1 MVIRPQFE
9 FFKCEKKERKKISLY
24 VVKREKKH
32 LETRVQFDKWSFER
46 PVNGDMNWVELS

>member
-9 FFKCEKKERKKISLY
+9 FFKCEKKESKKISLY

-46 PVNGDMNWVELS
+46 PVNGDMNWVEPL